1 MGKCWFVACG
11 VKIAAAALLSVFQ
24 AGAENI
30 MSSTIIT
37 WGHLDTTET
46 GEHYVQA
53 ISDELANIARR
64 SVHCG
69 AAPFVHHLLDGGCLC
84 EDDHGMIT
92 YFQLRS
98 GHVWGKRPE
107 DLKPQLVGDLFFN
120 EHLGRKEISS
130 QPNLLS

>member
-92 YFQLRS
+92 YFQLREVATS
-98 GHVWGKRPE
+98 G
-107 DLKPQLVGDLFFN
+107 GD
-120 EHLGRKEISS
+120 RKISS
-130 QPNLLS
+130 HSSLGTCSSMSI